1 MNLIEKILIAYL
13 LLINIATL
21 ILYGID
27 KWKAKHN
34 MWRIS
39 EATLLILA
47 AVGGSIGAFA
57 AMKLFHHKT
66 KHKKFYIGVPV
77 IIILQIALFI
87 ILPSKCTETMNP
99 IAIRL
104 LNQQLV
110 NKQFTSPAEV
120 VSHMGAYASPGL
132 PNDEMGS
139 GHAHDETFRRGLS
152 QSLQ

>member
-1 MNLIEKILIAYL
+1 MSPTEKILIYYL
-13 LLINIATL
+13 LLVNIATL

-39 EATLLILA
+39 EPTLLAFA
-47 AVGGSIGAFA
+47 ALGGSVGALA

-87 ILPSKCTETMNP
+87 ILYFKM
-99 IAIRL
+99 
-104 LNQQLV
+104 
-110 NKQFTSPAEV
+110 
-120 VSHMGAYASPGL
+120 H
-132 PNDEMGS
+132 
-139 GHAHDETFRRGLS
+139 
-152 QSLQ
+152 